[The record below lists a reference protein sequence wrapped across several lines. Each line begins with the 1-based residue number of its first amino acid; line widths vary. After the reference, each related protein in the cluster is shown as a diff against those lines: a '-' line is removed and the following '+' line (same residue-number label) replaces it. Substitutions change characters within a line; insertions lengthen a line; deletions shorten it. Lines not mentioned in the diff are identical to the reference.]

1 MTKYYQ
7 QFPRPLASRRI
18 IENMSIASA
27 DLKPQKRGNPVVGV
41 VIAAVVLMGLI
52 AGIVL

>member
-41 VIAAVVLMGLI
+41 VIAAVVLFMLVLGLMS
-52 AGIVL
+52 